1 MSNPGEKLAAAVD
14 EQVQNFRSIQ
24 EEIQKLRNDQQLLM
38 QQQSENEM
46 VRQELNLLD
55 DSAQVYKMIGPVLM
69 KNETEDAKQTVD
81 QRLELITGELKKV
94 EKNIKAK
101 EEEAQEIAKRVQEMQ
116 GAMQSA
122 AVEAAKLAAQ
132 QAAQG

>member
-1 MSNPGEKLAAAVD
+1 MPNPGEKLAAAVD

-46 VRQELNLLD
+46 VKQELNLLD

-81 QRLELITGELKKV
+81 QRLELINGEL
-94 EKNIKAK
+94 
-101 EEEAQEIAKRVQEMQ
+101 
-116 GAMQSA
+116 
-122 AVEAAKLAAQ
+122 
-132 QAAQG
+132 

>member
-1 MSNPGEKLAAAVD
+1 MAGAVD
-14 EQVQNFRSIQ
+14 AEVAKFRGIQ

-46 VRQELNLLD
+46 VKQELNLLD
-55 DSAQVYKMIGPVLM
+55 DDNSQVYKMVGPVLM
-69 KNETEDAKQTVD
+69 KNDTEDAKQTIE

-101 EEEAQEIAKRVQEMQ
+101 DEQASKLAKKVQEMQ
-116 GAMQSA
+116 SA
-122 AVEAAKLAAQ
+122 LQNATAEAAKAVAQ
-132 QAAQG
+132 QHTAQG